1 MSELLVTRSVSDA
14 TYARAVAA
22 LGEQGIVDILGVVG
36 YYTSMSMIL
45 NATRTPPA
53 RASAVPMPNL
63 GCPRKSSSRTLGRV
77 PRFPFWVLV
86 DLRHNV
92 PDKRGVA

>member
-1 MSELLVTRSVSDA
+1 VSELLVTRSVSDA

-63 GCPRKSSSRTLGRV
+63 GCSPKIIESHLGQG
-77 PRFPFWVLV
+77 PPLPFL
-86 DLRHNV
+86 
-92 PDKRGVA
+92 GVG